1 MFLWRI
7 ATARSMDIRRCKIMG
22 KLLKYELKKTW
33 ALKLIILGI
42 TAVAELAFLITLFL
56 DSENRSVLGVTCM
69 LLFFIA
75 LGGTILIGVQSVL
88 TLHRDMN
95 TKQGYMLYMTPR
107 NSFQILGAKLL
118 ENGLSLAL
126 AGGFFFLLGLL
137 DVSLLF
143 SRLGSLED
151 LWKLFQDFVQ
161 MINDEIRLSTESILC
176 LVTELLASWLATVSI
191 AYLAD
196 IVSSAL
202 LNGKKMNGLLSFL
215 FFILLTVLLN
225 WIQNQFH
232 TGMAIE
238 ALLLIRA
245 GIALLYSVL
254 MYVISALV
262 MDRYLSV

>member
-1 MFLWRI
+1 M
-7 ATARSMDIRRCKIMG
+7 S

-33 ALKLIILGI
+33 ALKLIMLGI
-42 TAVAELAFLITLFL
+42 TAVAELAFLMVLFL
-56 DSENRSVLGVTCM
+56 DTQNETALAVTCM

-75 LGGTILIGVQSVL
+75 LGGTVLIGVQSVL

-126 AGGFFFLLGLL
+126 TGGFFFLLGFL
-137 DVSLLF
+137 DVTLLF
-143 SRLGSLED
+143 SKLGALEEF
-151 LWKLFQDFVQ
+151 WRFFQDFLR
-161 MINDEIRLSTESILC
+161 MINEEIQVNAWSIFC
-176 LVTELLASWLATVSI
+176 LVTEMLASWLATVSI

-215 FFILLTVLLN
+215 FFIALTILLS
-225 WIQNQFH
+225 WIQNQFR
-232 TGMAIE
+232 TSSNIE
-238 ALLLIRA
+238 TLLLIRA
-245 GIALLYSVL
+245 GIAVVYSAV
-254 MYVISALV
+254 MYVLSAWV

>member
-1 MFLWRI
+1 M
-7 ATARSMDIRRCKIMG
+7 SM
-22 KLLKYELKKTW
+22 LLKYELRKTW

-42 TAVAELAFLITLFL
+42 TAAAELAFLITLFL
-56 DSENRSVLGVTCM
+56 DTGNTEVLGVTCL

-75 LGGTILIGVQSVL
+75 MGGTLLIGVQSVL

-95 TKQGYMLYMTPR
+95 TRQGYMLYMTPK
-107 NSFQILGAKLL
+107 SSYQILGAKLL
-118 ENGLSLAL
+118 ENGLSLVL
-126 AGGFFFLLGLL
+126 AGGFFFLLGFL
-137 DVSLLF
+137 DVTLLF
-143 SRLGSLED
+143 SKLGSLED
-151 LWKLFQDFVQ
+151 LWNFFRDFVR
-161 MINDEIRLSTESILC
+161 MINEEIQLNAVSILC
-176 LVTELLASWLATVSI
+176 LVTELLASWLATVSV

-215 FFILLTVLLN
+215 FFILLTVLLH
-225 WIQNQFH
+225 WIQNQLH

-238 ALLLIRA
+238 ALLLVRA

>member
-1 MFLWRI
+1 
-7 ATARSMDIRRCKIMG
+7 MG

-42 TAVAELAFLITLFL
+42 TAVAEAAFLIALFL
-56 DSENRSVLGVTCM
+56 DKGSRDALGVACL

-126 AGGFFFLLGLL
+126 AGGFFFLLGFL
-137 DVSLLF
+137 DVTLVF
-143 SRLGSLED
+143 SRLGSLEE
-151 LWKLFQDFVQ
+151 LWKVFQEFVR
-161 MINDEIRLSTESILC
+161 MVNDEIRLNTQSILC
-176 LVTELLASWLATVSI
+176 LVTEMLASWLATVSV

-202 LNGKKMNGLLSFL
+202 LKGRKMNGLISFL

-225 WIQNQFH
+225 WIQNRVG

-238 ALLLIRA
+238 TSLLVRA
-245 GIALLYSVL
+245 GIALLYSAV
-254 MYVISALV
+254 MYAVSAWV
-262 MDRYLSV
+262 MDKYLSV

>member
-1 MFLWRI
+1 M
-7 ATARSMDIRRCKIMG
+7 S

-56 DSENRSVLGVTCM
+56 DQNNHGAIGVTCM

-75 LGGTILIGVQSVL
+75 LGGTMLIGVQSVL

-126 AGGFFFLLGLL
+126 AGGFFFLLGFL
-137 DVSLLF
+137 DVTLLF
-143 SRLGSLED
+143 SKLGSLGD
-151 LWKLFQDFVQ
+151 LWNFFKDFVR
-161 MINDEIRLSTESILC
+161 MIGEEIPLNATSILC
-176 LVTELLASWLATVSI
+176 LVVEVLASWLATVSV

-202 LNGKKMNGLLSFL
+202 LNGRKMNGFLSFL

-225 WIQNQFH
+225 WVQNRFR
-232 TGMAIE
+232 TGMSIE
-238 ALLLIRA
+238 AILLVRA
-245 GIALLYSVL
+245 GIAIAYSAL
-254 MYVISALV
+254 MYAVSAWV

>member
-1 MFLWRI
+1 M
-7 ATARSMDIRRCKIMG
+7 S

-56 DSENRSVLGVTCM
+56 DTNNGNALAVTCL

-75 LGGTILIGVQSVL
+75 LGGTMLIGVQSVL

-118 ENGLSLAL
+118 ENGLSLVL
-126 AGGFFFLLGLL
+126 AGGFFFLLGFL
-137 DVSLLF
+137 DVTLVF
-143 SRLGSLED
+143 SKLGALEE
-151 LWKLFQDFVQ
+151 LWKFFQDFVR
-161 MINDEIRLSTESILC
+161 MINDEIQLNAQSILC

-215 FFILLTVLLN
+215 FFILLTILLN
-225 WIQNQFH
+225 WIQNQFR
-232 TGMAIE
+232 TSVTIE

-245 GIALLYSVL
+245 GIALLYSAL

>member
-1 MFLWRI
+1 M
-7 ATARSMDIRRCKIMG
+7 S

-33 ALKLIILGI
+33 PLKLIILGV

-56 DSENRSVLGVTCM
+56 DQNNHGAIGLTCV

-75 LGGTILIGVQSVL
+75 MGGTMLIGVQSLL

-95 TKQGYMLYMTPR
+95 TKQGYMLYMTPK

-126 AGGFFFLLGLL
+126 AGGFFFLLGFL
-137 DVSLLF
+137 DVTLLF
-143 SRLGSLED
+143 SRLGSLEE
-151 LWKLFQDFVQ
+151 LWNFFKDFVR
-161 MINDEIRLSTESILC
+161 MIGEEIPLNATSILC
-176 LVTELLASWLATVSI
+176 LVVEVLASWLATVSV

-202 LNGKKMNGLLSFL
+202 LNGRKMNGFLSFL

-225 WIQNQFH
+225 WIQNQFR
-232 TGMAIE
+232 TGMSIE
-238 ALLLIRA
+238 ALLLVRA
-245 GIALLYSVL
+245 GIAVAYSAL
-254 MYVISALV
+254 MYVVSAWV

>member
-1 MFLWRI
+1 M
-7 ATARSMDIRRCKIMG
+7 S
-22 KLLKYELKKTW
+22 KLLKYEFRKTW

-42 TAVAELAFLITLFL
+42 TAVAELAFLIALFL
-56 DSENRSVLGVTCM
+56 DQKNHGFIGLTCL

-75 LGGTILIGVQSVL
+75 MGGTMLIGVQSVL

-137 DVSLLF
+137 DVTLLF
-143 SRLGSLED
+143 SRLGTLEE
-151 LWKLFQDFVQ
+151 LWQFFQDFVR
-161 MINDEIRLSTESILC
+161 MINDQIQLNARSILC
-176 LVTELLASWLATVSI
+176 LVVEMLASWLATVSI
-191 AYLAD
+191 AFLAD

-202 LNGKKMNGLLSFL
+202 LNGKRMNGFLAFL
-215 FFILLTVLLN
+215 FFILLTILLG
-225 WIQNQFH
+225 WIQNQFR
-232 TGMAIE
+232 TSMSIE
-238 ALLLIRA
+238 AILLVRA
-245 GIALLYSVL
+245 GIALLYSAV
-254 MYVISALV
+254 MYVVSAWV